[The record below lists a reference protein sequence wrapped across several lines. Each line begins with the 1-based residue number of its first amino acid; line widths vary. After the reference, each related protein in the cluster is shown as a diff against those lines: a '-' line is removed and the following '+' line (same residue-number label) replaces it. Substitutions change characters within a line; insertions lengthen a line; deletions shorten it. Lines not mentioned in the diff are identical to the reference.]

1 MSENDNLGFIKTQ
14 LTRYRD
20 LLANFSR
27 KNKELYF
34 TPSKKSAICMSSRGV
49 VLTTES
55 EEAEG
60 NPSDDES
67 DSRSEKLS
75 AHAEVSERQNEDAPE
90 AMETLGVYASSTSQM
105 FTSGSLD
112 LNDYFKL
119 TDVRRQPLIKYLEKI
134 KSDDVKYQK
143 EFGISGAWLLGPFIL
158 WRDKPEHRPE
168 DILISPLFK
177 FPININSNRRRNW
190 VLEVEDS
197 SFRLTPS
204 LQLALEK
211 LRGIKLPTEYEAEKF
226 SDAVEE
232 VCRAIAR
239 DGRTVEIVELSGNVR
254 LFDESGGH
262 LYAPGLNN
270 DALSEHVARIR
281 ETFSSKGATGI
292 KLPKLLAK
300 TKKSQDESG
309 APSRVPTSIE
319 TDLPELD
326 QNWYKATTY
335 SNFMIV
341 DCFYIDHIPA
351 TRMPLFKDYEQ
362 VYDDLENHPIVSELL
377 GKQLVVTRSDRPP
390 LPRELDEYKERDN
403 FFVINTDSSQ
413 HGAIDRVS
421 KESAIV
427 IQGPPG
433 TGKSQTITNLI
444 ATQIAEKKTVLF
456 VAEKRAALDVVYTR
470 LQKAGI
476 DKQAVLMHSSDVNKK
491 ALYESFLE
499 LANVQPQKEDEHAW
513 VYVAD
518 KLDRE
523 KSELHKYYD
532 TANLEFRNTG
542 LKISDICAMFASLEE
557 GESIDSQTSIGR
569 FFSSKLNGLTLPDVV
584 NDLNRLQEL
593 FLRLP
598 NYISH
603 PWRYKKQNLVASA
616 DLRSQLESIREEV
629 TQIVKRLESLKKAKQ
644 QALPGLVGWTG
655 AEDIRQLITK
665 LEEISSADWKV
676 EGAKELADTRTFQSS
691 HLQGAFQ
698 LSGLVEEI
706 AKSLGKVKELWPSA
720 RQFKMDAD
728 EKILA
733 SMIEYFSVPR
743 PMLAP
748 FMPSYW
754 KAKRICKSIMKP
766 EEFENIN
773 FKSLDERP
781 FKSFQAFKLEFE
793 RFSALLGLSKLFS
806 CIKDAHS
813 QADQLID
820 AAQSRLDDY
829 SNILAINE
837 FVCSLGLD
845 QMWRSMLASNVEI
858 SRITERC
865 RQYCVARE
873 EEDLLLAKTVP
884 VSSNLSQYFDRSEHS
899 LAVQPHSVIETI
911 ERLLNHFNECETV
924 DAINAECQKFVDRW
938 SVGGFMEELAPI
950 FLETEAR
957 WGDVAHRQILRIWYD
972 EVRTDHPSFRIF
984 DRLNFETKIQNFR
997 VTEETH
1003 RASATAAVQNLFAVQ
1018 WSSERADPNA
1028 IALLRRES
1036 TKQKK
1041 IMYPREIME
1050 KGALKTMLRLK
1061 PCWLMSPLSIS
1072 QILPLVK
1079 GLFDII
1085 IFDEAS
1091 QVRVED
1097 AIPSIYRAKK
1107 MVVVGDPKQMPPTNF
1122 FVGGADDEDDDA
1134 DADEPLA
1141 ESILDLS
1148 AKIYPAQMLEWHYR
1162 SRSESLIAFSNR
1174 AFYGGRL
1181 IAAPNCKTLGMDG
1194 AITFNEIK
1202 DATFNDKKGNV
1213 VEAKAVIECLAKELQ
1228 KNPNNSFGIIAMG
1241 MAQRNALE
1249 DALTNKISQD
1259 EGFAEKVRQAE
1270 GRTEGQANV
1279 GLFIKNLE
1287 NVQGDERDIMLISV
1301 GYAPS
1306 KPGVKLRMHFGPL
1319 SNRGGSRRLNVA
1331 ITRARAKMVVFTSF
1345 PPETVP
1351 SDEEAFSNNAETATF
1366 GRFLKYAKAVSKM
1379 DSQEAER
1386 ILNSFGMAAGLT
1398 TRKAS
1403 RFSLDVA
1410 RRLADRGHMVSKEI
1424 GTCGFVIDIGVHHPN
1439 IPGNFILG
1447 IECDGAVFHSTPYAR
1462 DRDKAREALLVGRG
1476 WRIIRVFSADWSRNW
1491 QAEVARLEQEIET
1504 IKKAC

>member
-1 MSENDNLGFIKTQ
+1 MSQNDNLGFIKVQ

-34 TPSKKSAICMSSRGV
+34 TPSKKSAVCMSSRGV
-49 VLTTES
+49 VLAT
-55 EEAEG
+55 EAEDPEGGQSG
-60 NPSDDES
+60 NES
-67 DSRSEKLS
+67 DSQLENGPAQEAANDEQKDD
-75 AHAEVSERQNEDAPE
+75 AAETV
-90 AMETLGVYASSTSQM
+90 ETLGVYSSSTSQM

-119 TDVRRQPLIKYLEKI
+119 ADTKRQPLIKYLEKI

-158 WRDKPEHRPE
+158 WRDKTEHRPE

-177 FPININSNRRRNW
+177 FPININSNKRRSW

-197 SFRLTPS
+197 SFRVSPS

-211 LRGIKLPTEYEAEKF
+211 LRGIKLPTECKADKF

-232 VCRAIAR
+232 ICRAIAN
-239 DGRTVEIVELSGNVR
+239 DGRTVEIVEFNGNVR
-254 LFDESGGH
+254 SFDHSGSHVNVAGSS
-262 LYAPGLNN
+262 N
-270 DALSEHVARIR
+270 DGLSEHVARIR
-281 ETFSSKGATGI
+281 EKFSSKGTRGF

-300 TKKSQDESG
+300 TKKIQDES
-309 APSRVPTSIE
+309 AAASRVATSIE
-319 TDLPELD
+319 EDLSELD

-341 DCFYIDHIPA
+341 DCFYLDHIPA

-377 GKQLVVTRSDRPP
+377 GRQLVVSRSDRPP

-513 VYVAD
+513 AYVAE

-523 KSELHKYYD
+523 KTELHKYYD
-532 TANLEFRNTG
+532 TANMEFRKTG
-542 LKISDICAMFASLEE
+542 LKISDICAMFASLED
-557 GESIDSQTSIGR
+557 GGSIGSQTSIGR
-569 FFSSKLNGLTLPDVV
+569 FFSNKLNGLTLPDVV

-603 PWRYKKQNLVASA
+603 PWRFKKQNVVASA
-616 DLRSQLESIREEV
+616 DFRSLLEGKKQEV
-629 TQIVKRLESLKKAKQ
+629 SEIIKRLEHLKDAKQ
-644 QALPGLVGWTG
+644 QSLPGLVSWVGV
-655 AEDIRQLITK
+655 EDIRQLIAK
-665 LEEISSADWKV
+665 LEDIAVVDWKV
-676 EGAKELADTRTFQSS
+676 QSLKELADNKTFQSS
-691 HLQGAFQ
+691 HLEGIPR

-706 AKSLGKVKELWPSA
+706 AKSLGKLKELWPSA

-728 EKILA
+728 EKILS
-733 SMIEYFSVPR
+733 SMIEYFAVPR

-748 FMPSYW
+748 AMPSYW
-754 KAKRICKSIMKP
+754 RAKRVCKSIMKA
-766 EEFENIN
+766 EEIGSIN
-773 FKSLDERP
+773 FKRLDERP
-781 FKSFQAFKLEFE
+781 FKSFQAFRLEFE
-793 RFSALLGLSKLFS
+793 RANALLALSKLFS
-806 CIKDAHS
+806 GIKDAQS

-820 AAQSRLDDY
+820 AMQSRLNDY
-829 SNILAINE
+829 SSVLTVHE
-837 FVCSLGLD
+837 LLCSFGLD
-845 QMWRSMLASNVEI
+845 QIWRSMLASNVEVTPLI
-858 SRITERC
+858 ERC
-865 RQYCVARE
+865 RQNCEARE
-873 EEDLLLAKTVP
+873 EEDRLLAKI
-884 VSSNLSQYFDRSEHS
+884 VSVSADLSQYFDRADHS
-899 LAVQPHSVIETI
+899 LVVPPHSVFENLQK
-911 ERLLNHFNECETV
+911 LLTHFNECETV
-924 DAINAECQKFVDRW
+924 DAINAECQKFVERW
-938 SVGGFMEELAPI
+938 NLGGFMEELAPI
-950 FLETEAR
+950 FLETKSR
-957 WGDVAHRQILRIWYD
+957 WGDAAQRQILRIWYD

-1018 WSSERADPNA
+1018 WSSEKADPNA

-1122 FVGGADDEDDDA
+1122 FVGGADGEDDDE
-1134 DADEPLA
+1134 DSDEPLA

-1181 IAAPNCKTLGMDG
+1181 IAAPNCKILGMDG

-1202 DATFNDKKGNV
+1202 DATFNDKKGNIT
-1213 VEAKAVIECLAKELQ
+1213 EAKAVIEYLAKELQ
-1228 KNPNNSFGIIAMG
+1228 RNPDNSFGIIAMG

-1249 DALTNKISQD
+1249 DALANKISQD
-1259 EGFAEKVRQAE
+1259 QGFAERVRQAE

-1306 KPGVKLRMHFGPL
+1306 KPGAKLRMQFGPL
-1319 SNRGGSRRLNVA
+1319 SSRGGSRRLNVA
-1331 ITRARAKMVVFTSF
+1331 ITRARAQMVVFTSF
-1345 PPETVP
+1345 PPEIVP
-1351 SDEEAFSNNAETATF
+1351 SDEEAFSNNPETATF

-1386 ILNSFGMAAGLT
+1386 ILNTFGMGGGLT

-1403 RFSLDVA
+1403 RFSMDVA

-1424 GTCGFVIDIGVHHPN
+1424 GTCGFVIDIGVHHPK
-1439 IPGNFILG
+1439 IPGNYILG

-1504 IKKAC
+1504 IKKAS